1 MFITYPQPN
10 GQVAI
15 VIPTGDVSLA
25 IKDVPEG
32 IEYKIVESVD
42 IDNDY
47 FNAYGFDA
55 ELGAK
60 VNIEKAKAIH
70 LDKFRAARKPKLDLL
85 DVAFMK
91 AVEAG
96 DEQKKTEIASE
107 KQALR
112 DVTLTPL
119 PNDLAGIKSTWPDIL
134 KKNYRKGIAIGIITA
149 RDSQNMIYEWLR
161 YHVGFHI
168 DKKLIWAVNDPVH
181 GLSGNIQQR
190 KQDAMKWFIEQG
202 YIDITFFD
210 DDRNNIKLI
219 KKLEKELDVKIK
231 THLVKK

>member
-15 VIPTGDVSLA
+15 VIPTGDVNDA

-32 IEYKIVESVD
+32 VEYKIVESVD

-47 FNAYGFDA
+47 FNAYEFDA

-70 LDKFRAARKPKLDLL
+70 IDKFRSARTPLLAAL
-85 DVAFMK
+85 DVSFMR

-96 DEQKKTEIASE
+96 NTDLQKEIASK

-112 DVTLTPL
+112 DVTSIEL
-119 PNDLAGIKSTWPDIL
+119 PNALEGIKATWPEVL
-134 KKNYRKGIAIGIITA
+134 K
-149 RDSQNMIYEWLR
+149 
-161 YHVGFHI
+161 
-168 DKKLIWAVNDPVH
+168 
-181 GLSGNIQQR
+181 
-190 KQDAMKWFIEQG
+190 
-202 YIDITFFD
+202 
-210 DDRNNIKLI
+210 
-219 KKLEKELDVKIK
+219 
-231 THLVKK
+231 